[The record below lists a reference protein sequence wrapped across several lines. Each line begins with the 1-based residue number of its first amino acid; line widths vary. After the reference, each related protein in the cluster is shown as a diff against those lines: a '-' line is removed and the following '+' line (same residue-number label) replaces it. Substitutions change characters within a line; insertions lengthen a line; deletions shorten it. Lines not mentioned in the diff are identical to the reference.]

1 VEIVEREFMSIRS
14 NRLSVLGL
22 ICLLGSGACT
32 SDSSESSA
40 ASTSAGTQSP
50 SAASSVDPMT
60 VARLDGV
67 YDVVKKVV
75 AEKNFSDIKVGDTSK
90 RTYDVTLTC
99 ATGACN
105 GTVAIDAKD
114 LPKTVKQNVIYDT
127 STHSYSFKAPLGS
140 ATCSGV
146 DGKTYKL
153 ATTATFTLTPKKVAL
168 TGSDYIVTTFT
179 AVGTLKAVP
188 HGGAVSGGGCK
199 TSTAKYTYSG
209 QLR

>member
-1 VEIVEREFMSIRS
+1 MSFRPIRLTIV
-14 NRLSVLGL
+14 GL
-22 ICLLGSGACT
+22 ICLLMMGACKG
-32 SDSSESSA
+32 SSSEG
-40 ASTSAGTQSP
+40 STSTNTAGTQSP
-50 SAASSVDPMT
+50 SAAPSVDPMT
-60 VARLDGV
+60 VARLEGV

-75 AEKNFSDIKVGDTSK
+75 AEKNFSDIKVGDASK
-90 RTYDVTLTC
+90 RTYDVKLTC
-99 ATGACN
+99 ATGPCN

-114 LPKTVKQNVIYDT
+114 LPKTVKQNVIYDA
-127 STHSYSFKAPLGS
+127 STHTYAFKAPLGS
-140 ATCSGV
+140 ATCSGF

>member
-1 VEIVEREFMSIRS
+1 M
-14 NRLSVLGL
+14 LGL
-22 ICLLGSGACT
+22 ICLFALSACT
-32 SDSSESSA
+32 ADSPETGA
-40 ASTSAGTQSP
+40 PSTGAGTRSP

-60 VARLDGV
+60 LARLDGV

-75 AEKNFSDIKVGDTSK
+75 AEKNFSDIKVGETSK
-90 RTYDVTLTC
+90 RTYDVTLAC
-99 ATGACN
+99 ATGPCD

-114 LPKTVKQNVIYDT
+114 LPKTVKQDVLYDV
-127 STHSYSFKAPLGS
+127 STHTYAFKASLGS

-153 ATTATFTLTPKKVAL
+153 ATTATFTLTPKEVAL

-179 AVGTLKAVP
+179 AIGTLKAVP
-188 HGGAVSGGGCK
+188 HGGAVSSGGCK

-209 QLR
+209 KLQ